1 MRNWCVKVENG
12 NISKANR
19 KFWKD
24 CLPFLF
30 LTFCAYGILLS
41 RHYAVDTYVCCRNEQ
56 VTIFLQNGRWL
67 GASIFAILNYFGIY
81 GGAIQQLLTFVHIGL
96 LTLSALILT
105 RKPCTGLNIK
115 ARVFKEKSGAKECV
129 KRNGRNSLH
138 RHPLLQRAGSLARN
152 RQSAAS
158 KNGKS
163 DFQPQNQPGQPGDV
177 RQRRFHGPDVARLF
191 VSCMRRIRCFPV

>member
-56 VTIFLQNGRWL
+56 VTIF
-67 GASIFAILNYFGIY
+67 FKM
-81 GGAIQQLLTFVHIGL
+81 VDGL
-96 LTLSALILT
+96 V
-105 RKPCTGLNIK
+105 
-115 ARVFKEKSGAKECV
+115 RVFSQYSITSAYMEVRYS
-129 KRNGRNSLH
+129 SFL
-138 RHPLLQRAGSLARN
+138 PLSILA
-152 RQSAAS
+152 
-158 KNGKS
+158 
-163 DFQPQNQPGQPGDV
+163 F
-177 RQRRFHGPDVARLF
+177 
-191 VSCMRRIRCFPV
+191 